1 MAMNK
6 SNVAGTESPEYSPEI
21 SKSPDHESEAY
32 TEATGS
38 NLPPAAVARITRTS
52 STLSVL
58 VAGIALFSDG
68 YNAQIIG
75 YMEPLFS
82 DL

>member
-1 MAMNK
+1 MSLDK
-6 SNVAGTESPEYSPEI
+6 YNVEDESLESSPKI
-21 SKSPDHESEAY
+21 SKSADYDEKVYP
-32 TEATGS
+32 EATGFQ
-38 NLPPAAVARITRTS
+38 LPAAAVSKITRTS
-52 STLSVL
+52 SVLSVL